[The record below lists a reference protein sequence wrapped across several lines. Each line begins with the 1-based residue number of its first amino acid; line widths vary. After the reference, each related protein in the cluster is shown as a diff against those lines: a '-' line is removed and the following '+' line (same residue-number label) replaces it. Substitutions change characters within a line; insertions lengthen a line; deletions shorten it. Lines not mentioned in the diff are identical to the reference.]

1 MMKNLF
7 ILLALYL
14 CATSCTDPKPSDGTV
29 QADELASTKDFVA
42 SKDQDTARHIPL
54 YIHKIPAE
62 GELDNQTTSV
72 GGFGQTIEPPMDRLE
87 AQALCKSYWVVEGY
101 ADSRASR
108 PQKVAAT
115 GQWIQCFPNGTFR
128 GGHWDKQTHAGA
140 WYLTYNEKHPLL
152 QLDSN
157 VDRMDAIW
165 EIQGMSGDQ
174 ASIVVVRRNTF
185 GPHHNSISSKWIELY
200 DRPTREQFKHV
211 HQGL

>member
-1 MMKNLF
+1 MKDLF
-7 ILLALYL
+7 ILLALCL
-14 CATSCTDPKPSDGTV
+14 SVTSCGDSTPSDGTV

-72 GGFGQTIEPPMDRLE
+72 GGFGQTIEPPMERLE

-108 PQKVAAT
+108 AQKVAAT
-115 GQWIQCFPNGTFR
+115 GMWLQCFPNGTFR

-140 WYLTYNEKHPLL
+140 WYLTYNEKYPLL

-165 EIQGMSGDQ
+165 EIQGLAGDQ

-185 GPHHNSISSKWIELY
+185 GPSHNSVSSKWIELY
-200 DRPTREQFKHV
+200 DRPTREQFKNL

>member
-1 MMKNLF
+1 MKNLF
-7 ILLALYL
+7 FFLALSL
-14 CATSCTDPKPSDGTV
+14 ALASCTDPKPSDGTV
-29 QADELASTKDFVA
+29 PADELASTKDFVA

-54 YIHKIPAE
+54 YIHKIPADS
-62 GELDNQTTSV
+62 ELDTQTTAV
-72 GGFGQTIEPPMDRLE
+72 GGFGQVIAPPMERLE

-108 PQKVAAT
+108 AQKVAAT

-128 GGHWDKQTHAGA
+128 GGHWGKQTHAGA
-140 WYLTYNEKHPLL
+140 WYLTFNEKYPLL

-165 EIQGMSGDQ
+165 EIQGFAGDQ
-174 ASIVVVRRNTF
+174 SAMAVVRRNTF
-185 GPHHNSISSKWIELY
+185 GPHHNSVSSKWIELY
-200 DRPTREQFKHV
+200 DRPTREQFKNV